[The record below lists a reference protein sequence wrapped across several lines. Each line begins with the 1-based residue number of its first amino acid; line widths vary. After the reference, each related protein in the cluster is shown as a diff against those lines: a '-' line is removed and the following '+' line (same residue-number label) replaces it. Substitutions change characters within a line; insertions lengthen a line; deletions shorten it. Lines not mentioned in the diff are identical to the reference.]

1 MASFDALLVGNYE
14 NGKSSLSS
22 SLDVFY
28 KFECKSLCVTLNG
41 SMNKNGACERLS
53 LQGTYVHKNIQTFND
68 KRVWRRVRDEPKAPA
83 SSLFAGM
90 CRSISKEIPATR
102 RPNNN
107 EDDNDT

>member
-22 SLDVFY
+22 SSDVFY
-28 KFECKSLCVTLNG
+28 EFECKSNITRIIFMRHKSSDFLCVTLKG
-41 SMNKNGACERLS
+41 SMNKNGACETLS

-83 SSLFAGM
+83 SSLFVRMLFGF
-90 CRSISKEIPATR
+90 
-102 RPNNN
+102 
-107 EDDNDT
+107 DV